1 MKKYIKKIRRLK
13 IIEQILIVLIF
24 AVIIP
29 MAISGFIINN
39 INQQSMRSQLRDSA
53 ILISRM
59 VSEEVDVL
67 INSSISEL
75 NQINVSMES
84 IGKGKKGKKRYL
96 RKVLANSPSFESIKI
111 YKTPEDLME
120 LHEENI
126 KNHAVSIYTT
136 TKDNKFLVA
145 TFSENFFKE
154 KLFKSLEEDKRQIY
168 VLSSDNTIIAAHN
181 FKEKDFQSTIKY
193 LPSKLKV
200 DSPVIFGKIKNQPM
214 VYLKKTSPDVTIVV
228 NTTKGVTRTAINE
241 NRFKIILA
249 VIIAALTVIF
259 VVGLYTYYLYINIR
273 QLFKGII
280 AISKGNYQ
288 RRIRLLT
295 NVFTPYEIIF
305 LAFEF
310 NRMASQIHK
319 SYLQL
324 KKNNVELNQL
334 NEFRSNL
341 IDTVSHEFRTPLT
354 SIQGYTSRLLRQ
366 DIEIDEETKQKSLRT
381 IKTQSE
387 RLSRMVED
395 LLVVPDIEGAR
406 IRANAE
412 PLWLNKI
419 IESAIS
425 LVKLEARV
433 IINNVPTDFPLI
445 MADKDRLEQ
454 VFVNL
459 LENAIKY
466 SEENSII
473 MVDSVIEDNFAK
485 IYIKNHCEVIPE
497 EKLQKL
503 FEKFTRIDDKTT
515 RTTRGTG
522 LGLFIVKG
530 LVEAMNGKIKLYSN
544 EREGFVVEIKLATF
558 QPRENEMPE
567 IKDEK
572 TQRGIEA

>member
-1 MKKYIKKIRRLK
+1 MKKLIKPKRLK
-13 IIEQILIVLIF
+13 IAEQILIVLLC

-39 INQQSMRSQLRDSA
+39 INQQSMRSQLRESA
-53 ILISRM
+53 VLIAKV
-59 VSEEVDVL
+59 VSEEVDVF
-67 INSSISEL
+67 ITSSLNEL
-75 NQINVSMES
+75 NQIKFSEEYLTGAYS
-84 IGKGKKGKKRYL
+84 KKKYLKR
-96 RKVLANSPSFESIKI
+96 VLKNSPEFTDLKI
-111 YKTPEDLME
+111 LNTSADLM
-120 LHEENI
+120 
-126 KNHAVSIYTT
+126 KQHAYNREHNAISIYTT
-136 TKDNKFLVA
+136 MKNKKFLVA
-145 TFSENFFKE
+145 TFDVTFIKE
-154 KLFKSLEEDKRQIY
+154 KLFRSMLNEERQIY
-168 VLSSDNTIIAAHN
+168 VLSHDGKLVASHN
-181 FKEKDFQSTIKY
+181 YKEDDYKATIKH
-193 LPSKLKV
+193 LPKKLKSDV
-200 DSPVIFGKIKNQPM
+200 PVIFGTIKNQPL
-214 VYLKKTSPDVTIVV
+214 VYLKKTNPDITIIV
-228 NTTKGVTRTAINE
+228 NTTAGITRKAINE

-249 VIIAALTVIF
+249 VLIASMVVIF

-310 NRMASQIHK
+310 NRMAAQIHK

-324 KKNNVELNQL
+324 KKNNIELNEL

-366 DIEIDEETKQKSLRT
+366 DIDIDDDTKQKSLRT
-381 IKTQSE
+381 IKKQSE

-406 IRANAE
+406 IKAMIE
-412 PLWLNKI
+412 PVWLVKVL
-419 IESAIS
+419 ESATT
-425 LVKLEARV
+425 LVKNDEKE
-433 IINNVPTDFPLI
+433 IINNINKDFPLVL
-445 MADKDRLEQ
+445 ADKDRLEQ

-459 LENAIKY
+459 FENAVKY
-466 SEENSII
+466 SEKDTPIVVECKFKKH
-473 MVDSVIEDNFAK
+473 FAK
-485 IYIKNHCEVIPE
+485 IYIKNKCDIIPE
-497 EKLQKL
+497 DKLDRL

-530 LVEAMNGKIKLYSN
+530 LVEAMNGTIKLSSTV
-544 EREGFVVEIKLATF
+544 EFGFIAEIKLPLF
-558 QPRENEMPE
+558 KGPE
-567 IKDEK
+567 E
-572 TQRGIEA
+572 

>member
-1 MKKYIKKIRRLK
+1 MRKFIKLKRLK
-13 IIEQILIVLIF
+13 IAEQILIVVLG

-53 ILISRM
+53 VLVSKM
-59 VSEEVDVL
+59 VSEEIDIFL
-67 INSSISEL
+67 LSSLNEL
-75 NQINVSMES
+75 NQIKFGMEYLGGSKKVKKKFLRNVLE
-84 IGKGKKGKKRYL
+84 I
-96 RKVLANSPSFESIKI
+96 SPEFKNLKI
-111 YKTPEDLME
+111 VNTSQDLME
-120 LHEENI
+120 IHEDNL
-126 KNHAVSIYTT
+126 KSNNVSIYTT
-136 TKDNKFLVA
+136 TKNNNFVVA
-145 TFSENFFKE
+145 TIDKDFVTQKIFRPV
-154 KLFKSLEEDKRQIY
+154 LEDKRAIY
-168 VLSSDNTIIAAHN
+168 ILNSKNQLITAHN
-181 FKEKDFQSTIKY
+181 YKEKEFQTTMKL
-193 LPSKLKV
+193 LPKKLKT
-200 DSPVIFGKIKNQPM
+200 DKPEIFGKIKNQPL
-214 VYLKKTSPDVTIVV
+214 VYLKKTTPNMTIIV
-228 NTTKGVTRTAINE
+228 NTTRSVTRKAINE

-249 VIIAALTVIF
+249 VLFASLTVIF

-324 KKNNVELNQL
+324 KRNNVELKEL

-366 DIEIDEETKQKSLRT
+366 DIEIDEETTQKSLRT
-381 IKTQSE
+381 IKKQSE

-395 LLVVPDIEGAR
+395 LLVVPDIEGER
-406 IRANAE
+406 IRTNIE
-412 PLWLNKI
+412 PVWLNKI
-419 IESAIS
+419 IPSAIE
-425 LVKLEARV
+425 LVNREDKE
-433 IINNVPTDFPLI
+433 IINNVVQDFPLI

-459 LENAIKY
+459 LENAVKY
-466 SEENSII
+466 AKDNTPIIIDSII
-473 MVDSVIEDNFAK
+473 EGNFAK
-485 IYIKNHCEVIPE
+485 IYIKNQCEVIPE
-497 EKLQKL
+497 EKLKKL

-530 LVEAMNGKIKLYSN
+530 LVEAMKGEIKLYSN
-544 EREGFVVEIKLATF
+544 EQDGFVVELKLPGYIPYSEQA
-558 QPRENEMPE
+558 EV
-567 IKDEK
+567 KSEK
-572 TQRGIEA
+572 SF

>member
-1 MKKYIKKIRRLK
+1 MRKFIKLKRLK
-13 IIEQILIVLIF
+13 IAEQILIVLLG

-53 ILISRM
+53 VLVSKM
-59 VSEEVDVL
+59 VSEEIDVF
-67 INSSISEL
+67 IFSSLNKL
-75 NQINVSMES
+75 NQVEFALEYLNGGNKV
-84 IGKGKKGKKRYL
+84 KKRYL
-96 RKVLANSPSFESIKI
+96 RKVLKNSPEFKDLKI
-111 YKTPEDLME
+111 VRTQDELME
-120 LHEENI
+120 IHEYNI
-126 KNHAVSIYTT
+126 SHDLISIYTT
-136 TKDNKFLVA
+136 TKNNTYLVA
-145 TFSENFFKE
+145 TFDQDFVKNN
-154 KLFKSLEEDKRQIY
+154 LFRSLSEDKRAIY
-168 VLSSDNTIIAAHN
+168 VLSSQNNLIASHN
-181 FKEKDFQSTIKY
+181 YKEKDFQNTIKY
-193 LPSKLKV
+193 LPKKLKT
-200 DSPVIFGKIKNQPM
+200 DTPVIFGRIKNQPI
-214 VYLKKTSPDVTIVV
+214 VYLKKTSPNITIVV
-228 NTTKGVTRTAINE
+228 NTTVGVTRKAINE

-249 VIIAALTVIF
+249 VLLASMTVIF

-280 AISKGNYQ
+280 ALSKGNYQ
-288 RRIRLLT
+288 RRIRLIT

-324 KKNNVELNQL
+324 KKNNVELKEL

-381 IKTQSE
+381 IKKQSE

-395 LLVVPDIEGAR
+395 LLVVPDIEGEKIR
-406 IRANAE
+406 INLE

-419 IESAIS
+419 INSAIM
-425 LVKLEARV
+425 LVNNNEKE
-433 IINNVPTDFPLI
+433 IINNISEDFPLV

-454 VFVNL
+454 IFVNL

-466 SEENSII
+466 SNEDSSITI
-473 MVDSVIEDNFAK
+473 DSAIEGNYAK
-485 IYIKNHCEVIPE
+485 IFVKNKCELIPE
-497 EKLQKL
+497 DKLQKL

-530 LVEAMNGKIKLYSN
+530 LVEAMNGEIRLHSN
-544 EREGFVVEIKLATF
+544 EEEGFVAEIKLAGYVPYEVEGEST
-558 QPRENEMPE
+558 E
-567 IKDEK
+567 DK
-572 TQRGIEA
+572 TEVHQDS

>member
-1 MKKYIKKIRRLK
+1 MLKKIIKLKRLK
-13 IIEQILIVLIF
+13 IAEQIIIVLLF
-24 AVIIP
+24 AVLIP

-53 ILISRM
+53 VLIAKV
-59 VSEEVDVL
+59 VSEEIDGF
-67 INSSISEL
+67 ITQEL
-75 NQINVSMES
+75 NQIKNSYEFLS
-84 IGKGKKGKKRYL
+84 PGSRRSYL
-96 RKVLANSPSFESIKI
+96 RTTLINSPEFK
-111 YKTPEDLME
+111 DLKVISTSEELKE
-120 LHEENI
+120 LHYDNI
-126 KNHAVSIYTT
+126 NNNDFSIFTNLSNGKY
-136 TKDNKFLVA
+136 LVA
-145 TFSENFFKE
+145 TFNENFVKD
-154 KLFKSLEEDKRQIY
+154 KLFDSMSNEERQIY
-168 VLSSDNTIIAAHN
+168 VLSYDGKLIAKHN
-181 FKEKDFQSTIKY
+181 FNKKDFQTTIKH
-193 LPSKLKV
+193 LPKELKT
-200 DSPVIFGKIKNQPM
+200 DTPVIYGRVKNQPM
-214 VYLKKTSPDVTIVV
+214 VYLKKTNPNMTIIV
-228 NTTKGVTRTAINE
+228 NTTRNVAKKAINE

-249 VIIAALTVIF
+249 VLFTSLAVIF

-280 AISKGNYQ
+280 ALSKGNYQ

-324 KKNNVELNQL
+324 KKKNVELKEL

-366 DIEIDEETKQKSLRT
+366 DIEIDEEMKQKSLRT
-381 IKTQSE
+381 IKKQSE

-395 LLVVPDIEGAR
+395 LLVVPDIEGEKLR
-406 IRANAE
+406 INPE

-419 IESAIS
+419 VESAIA
-425 LVKLEARV
+425 LVSSEDKV
-433 IINNVPTDFPLI
+433 IENNIGEDFPLVL
-445 MADKDRLEQ
+445 ADKDRLEQ

-459 LENAIKY
+459 LENAVKY
-466 SEENSII
+466 SAEGSTI
-473 MVDSVIEDNFAK
+473 SVSSVAKAKFAK
-485 IYIKNHCEVIPE
+485 VYIKNPCEVIPE
-497 EKLQKL
+497 AKLEKL

-530 LVEAMNGKIKLYSN
+530 LVEAMNGEIKISSTSKD
-544 EREGFVVEIKLATF
+544 GFVVEIKLPF
-558 QPRENEMPE
+558 F
-567 IKDEK
+567 K
-572 TQRGIEA
+572 G

>member
-1 MKKYIKKIRRLK
+1 MRRFIKFKRLK
-13 IIEQILIVLIF
+13 IAEQILVVLLG

-39 INQQSMRSQLRDSA
+39 INQQSIRSQLKDSA
-53 ILISRM
+53 VLVTKI
-59 VSEEVDVL
+59 VSEEIDVFL
-67 INSSISEL
+67 ISSMNEL
-75 NQINVSMES
+75 NQIKFAMEYLNGGAGAKS
-84 IGKGKKGKKRYL
+84 RYL
-96 RKVLANSPSFESIKI
+96 KRVLKNSPEFEDLKI
-111 YKTPEDLME
+111 LKSSDELME
-120 LHEENI
+120 LHENNLKSNAI
-126 KNHAVSIYTT
+126 SIYTT
-136 TKDNKFLVA
+136 TKNNDFLVA
-145 TFSENFFKE
+145 TFNSKFVRD
-154 KLFKSLEEDKRQIY
+154 KLFRSLKEDKREIY
-168 VLSSDNTIIAAHN
+168 VLSSSGKLIGAHN
-181 FKEKDFQSTIKY
+181 YVEKDYQNTVKY
-193 LPSKLKV
+193 LPKKLKV
-200 DSPVIFGKIKNQPM
+200 DTPVIFGKIKNQPL
-214 VYLKKTSPDVTIVV
+214 VYLKKNTPNITIIV
-228 NTTKGVTRTAINE
+228 NTTRGVTRAAINE
-241 NRFKIILA
+241 NRFKIILSVLFA
-249 VIIAALTVIF
+249 SLTVIF

-324 KKNNVELNQL
+324 KRKNVELKEL

-366 DIEIDEETKQKSLRT
+366 DIEIDEETKHKSLRT
-381 IKTQSE
+381 IKKQSE
-387 RLSRMVED
+387 RLSRMIED

-406 IRANAE
+406 IRIDSE

-419 IESAIS
+419 INSAVA
-425 LVKLEARV
+425 LVNTDERE
-433 IINNVPTDFPLI
+433 IINNVSEDFPLV

-459 LENAIKY
+459 LENALKY
-466 SEENSII
+466 ASEGTPIIVESFLEN
-473 MVDSVIEDNFAK
+473 DLAK
-485 IYIKNHCEVIPE
+485 IYVKNTCETIPKD
-497 EKLQKL
+497 KLQKL

-530 LVEAMNGKIKLYSN
+530 LVEAMDGKIKLFSN
-544 EREGFVVEIKLATF
+544 EQEGFVVEIDL
-558 QPRENEMPE
+558 
-567 IKDEK
+567 K
-572 TQRGIEA
+572 TYKSEA

>member
-1 MKKYIKKIRRLK
+1 MKRFKKLKRLK
-13 IIEQILIVLIF
+13 IAEQILIVLLG

-53 ILISRM
+53 SLIAKT
-59 VSEEVDVL
+59 VSEEIDIF
-67 INSSISEL
+67 INSSLNEL
-75 NQINVSMES
+75 NQIKFGMEYN
-84 IGKGKKGKKRYL
+84 KGNTKSKKRYL
-96 RKVLANSPSFESIKI
+96 RRVLKNSPEFKSIKI
-111 YKTPEDLME
+111 LSTPEDLAE
-120 LHEENI
+120 LHNYNI
-126 KNHAVSIYTT
+126 DHNDVSIYTT
-136 TKDNKFLVA
+136 TKDNRYLVA
-145 TFSENFFKE
+145 TFNEDFVKN
-154 KLFKSLEEDKRQIY
+154 KLFRPLLEDKRQIY
-168 VLSSDNTIIAAHN
+168 VLSDENRLIAAHN
-181 FKEKDFQSTIKY
+181 YKEKDFRTTIKY
-193 LPSKLKV
+193 LPKKFKV
-200 DSPVIFGKIKNQPM
+200 DTPVIFGRIKNQPL
-214 VYLKKTSPDVTIVV
+214 VYIKKSNPDITIVV
-228 NTTKGVTRTAINE
+228 NTTRGVTRKAINE
-241 NRFKIILA
+241 NRFKIVLA
-249 VIIAALTVIF
+249 VIFTSLAVIF

-280 AISKGNYQ
+280 ALSKGNYQ
-288 RRIRLLT
+288 RRIRLIT

-324 KKNNVELNQL
+324 KRKNIELKEL

-381 IKTQSE
+381 IKKQAE

-395 LLVVPDIEGAR
+395 LLVVPDIEGER
-406 IRANAE
+406 IRINVE
-412 PLWLNKI
+412 PVWLNNTVD
-419 IESAIS
+419 SAIN
-425 LVKLEARV
+425 LVIHEDKE
-433 IINNVPTDFPLI
+433 IINNISKDFPLV

-454 VFVNL
+454 IFVNL

-466 SEENSII
+466 SNEDTPVVIDSII
-473 MVDSVIEDNFAK
+473 EGNYAK
-485 IYIKNHCEVIPE
+485 IYINNECEIIPQ
-497 EKLQKL
+497 EKLDRL

-530 LVEAMNGKIKLYSN
+530 LIEAMNGEIKLYSN
-544 EREGFVVEIKLATF
+544 KDHGFTVEIKLPGYT
-558 QPRENEMPE
+558 P
-567 IKDEK
+567 
-572 TQRGIEA
+572 GITD

>member
-1 MKKYIKKIRRLK
+1 MRKFKLKRLK
-13 IIEQILIVLIF
+13 IAEQILIVLLC
-24 AVIIP
+24 AVIVP

-53 ILISRM
+53 VLVSKM
-59 VSEEVDVL
+59 VSEEVD
-67 INSSISEL
+67 IFIISSLNEL
-75 NQINVSMES
+75 NQIKYAMEYLS
-84 IGKGKKGKKRYL
+84 GGPGAKKKYL
-96 RKVLANSPSFESIKI
+96 RKVLRNSPEFDDITVMD
-111 YKTPEDLME
+111 TPEELMA
-120 LHEENI
+120 LHETNLKTNAI
-126 KNHAVSIYTT
+126 SIYTT
-136 TKDNKFLVA
+136 TKNKKFLVA
-145 TFSENFFKE
+145 TFNEQFVKD
-154 KLFKSLEEDKRQIY
+154 KLFRSLLEDRRAIY
-168 VLSSDNTIIAAHN
+168 ILSSQNKLIAAHN
-181 FKEKDFQSTIKY
+181 YKEKEFQNTIKH
-193 LPSKLKV
+193 LPKKLKE
-200 DSPVIFGKIKNQPM
+200 DTPVIFGKIKNQPL
-214 VYLKKTSPDVTIVV
+214 VYIKKTSPDITIIV
-228 NTTKGVTRTAINE
+228 NTTRGVTVKAINE

-249 VIIAALTVIF
+249 VMLTSFAVIF

-288 RRIRLLT
+288 RRIRLIT

-310 NRMASQIHK
+310 NKMASQIHK

-324 KKNNVELNQL
+324 KRNNVELKEL

-366 DIEIDEETKQKSLRT
+366 DILIDEETKQKSLRT
-381 IKTQSE
+381 IKKQSE

-395 LLVVPDIEGAR
+395 LLVVPDIEGSR
-406 IRANAE
+406 IRTTLE

-419 IESAIS
+419 IGSAVS
-425 LVKLEARV
+425 LVSNQEYV
-433 IINNVPTDFPLI
+433 IVNNTSDDFPLV

-459 LENAIKY
+459 FENAIKY
-466 SEENSII
+466 SYEGTPIVIDSII
-473 MVDSVIEDNFAK
+473 DNDFAK
-485 IYIKNHCEVIPE
+485 IYIKNQCEVIPE
-497 EKLQKL
+497 DKLNKL

-530 LVEAMNGKIKLYSN
+530 LVEAMYGWIRLYSN
-544 EREGFVVEIKLATF
+544 EQDGFVVEIKLPVYKPNQELVTNNN
-558 QPRENEMPE
+558 QNNVH
-567 IKDEK
+567 
-572 TQRGIEA
+572 G

>member
-1 MKKYIKKIRRLK
+1 MRRFVKIRRLK
-13 IIEQILIVLIF
+13 IIEQILIVLVC

-39 INQQSMRSQLRDSA
+39 INQQSVRSQLRDSA
-53 ILISRM
+53 VLVSRM
-59 VSEEVDVL
+59 VSEEIDVF
-67 INSSISEL
+67 IISSLNEL
-75 NQINVSMES
+75 NQIRFS
-84 IGKGKKGKKRYL
+84 IEYFGKGKKNKKRYL
-96 RKVLANSPSFESIKI
+96 RKVLANSPEFQDIKI
-111 YKTPEDLME
+111 LKTPEDLME
-120 LHEENI
+120 LHEYNV
-126 KNHAVSIYTT
+126 KNHVVSIYTT
-136 TKDNKFLVA
+136 TKDNQFLVA
-145 TFSENFFKE
+145 TFDENFVKE
-154 KLFKSLEEDKRQIY
+154 KLFKSLKEDKRQIY
-168 VLSSDNTIIAAHN
+168 VLSADNKLIASHN
-181 FKEKDFQSTIKY
+181 YKEKDYQNTIKY
-193 LPSKLKV
+193 LPKKLKV
-200 DSPVIFGKIKNQPM
+200 DTPVIFGKIKNQPF
-214 VYLKKTSPDVTIVV
+214 VYLKKTTPNITIVV
-228 NTTKGVTRTAINE
+228 NTTKGVTRAAINE

-249 VIIAALTVIF
+249 VLLASLTVIF
-259 VVGLYTYYLYINIR
+259 VVGIYTYYLYINIR

-295 NVFTPYEIIF
+295 NVLTPYEIIF

-310 NRMASQIHK
+310 NRMANQIHK
-319 SYLQL
+319 AYLQL
-324 KKNNVELNQL
+324 KKKNVELKEL

-406 IRANAE
+406 IRTNVE

-419 IESAIS
+419 IESAIT

-433 IINNVPTDFPLI
+433 IINNVAPDFPLV

-473 MVDSVIEDNFAK
+473 IVDSIIENNFAK
-485 IYIKNHCEVIPE
+485 IYIKNHCEAIPE

-530 LVEAMNGKIKLYSN
+530 LVEAMNGEIQLYSN
-544 EREGFVVEIKLATF
+544 ERDGFVVEIKLATF

-567 IKDEK
+567 IKSSENVSSEI
-572 TQRGIEA
+572 Q

>member
-1 MKKYIKKIRRLK
+1 MRKFIKIRRLK
-13 IIEQILIVLIF
+13 IIEQILIVLLF

-39 INQQSMRSQLRDSA
+39 INQQSIRSQLRDSA
-53 ILISRM
+53 VLVSKM
-59 VSEEVDVL
+59 VSEEVD
-67 INSSISEL
+67 IFIISSLNEL
-75 NQINVSMES
+75 DQIKFAMEYLS
-84 IGKGKKGKKRYL
+84 GGPGARKKYL
-96 RKVLANSPSFESIKI
+96 KKVLRNSPEFEDIKI
-111 YKTPEDLME
+111 LDTPQELMA
-120 LHEENI
+120 LHEKNI
-126 KNHAVSIYTT
+126 KTNSISIYTT
-136 TKDNKFLVA
+136 MKSNKYLVA
-145 TFSENFFKE
+145 TFDEQFVKD
-154 KLFKSLEEDKRQIY
+154 KLFRSLMEDKRAIY
-168 VLSSDNTIIAAHN
+168 VLSSQGQLLAAHN
-181 FKEKDFQSTIKY
+181 YKEKEYLTTIKY
-193 LPSKLKV
+193 LPKRLK
-200 DSPVIFGKIKNQPM
+200 SETPVIFGKIKNQPL
-214 VYLKKTSPDVTIVV
+214 VYLKKTSPNITIIV
-228 NTTKGVTRTAINE
+228 NTTRGVTRKAINE
-241 NRFKIILA
+241 NRFKIVMAVILA
-249 VIIAALTVIF
+249 SFTVIF

-310 NRMASQIHK
+310 NKMASQIHK

-324 KKNNVELNQL
+324 KKNNIELKEL

-366 DIEIDEETKQKSLRT
+366 DIMIDEETKQKSLRT
-381 IKTQSE
+381 IKKQSE

-406 IRANAE
+406 IRTTLE

-419 IESAIS
+419 ISSAVS
-425 LVKLEARV
+425 LVSNHEY
-433 IINNVPTDFPLI
+433 IIVNNTSDDFPLV

-459 LENAIKY
+459 FENAIKY
-466 SEENSII
+466 SYEGTPIVIDSII
-473 MVDSVIEDNFAK
+473 DNGIAK
-485 IYIKNHCEVIPE
+485 IYIKNQCEAIPE
-497 EKLQKL
+497 DKLCKL

-530 LVEAMNGKIKLYSN
+530 LVEAMCGGIKLYSN
-544 EREGFVVEIKLATF
+544 EQEGFVVEIRLALY
-558 QPRENEMPE
+558 QPDDQSIINNNQNSAE
-567 IKDEK
+567 IS
-572 TQRGIEA
+572 

>member
-1 MKKYIKKIRRLK
+1 MKKLIKLKRLK
-13 IIEQILIVLIF
+13 IAEQILIVLLG

-53 ILISRM
+53 VLAAKM
-59 VSEEVDVL
+59 VSEEIDVF
-67 INSSISEL
+67 IISSINEL
-75 NQINVSMES
+75 NQIKLTIEYFNNSS
-84 IGKGKKGKKRYL
+84 NAKKKYL
-96 RKVLANSPSFESIKI
+96 KTVLKNSPEF
-111 YKTPEDLME
+111 EDLKILNTTQE
-120 LHEENI
+120 LIDLHNHNLENNNI
-126 KNHAVSIYTT
+126 SIYTT
-136 TKDNKFLVA
+136 TKNNRFLVA
-145 TFSENFFKE
+145 TFNQKFVKD
-154 KLFKSLEEDKRQIY
+154 KLFRSLNEDKRQIY
-168 VLSSDNTIIAAHN
+168 VLSEQNKLIAAHN
-181 FKEKDFQSTIKY
+181 YKEKDFQSTIKY
-193 LPSKLKV
+193 LPKKLKV
-200 DSPVIFGKIKNQPM
+200 NTPTIFGKIKNQPM
-214 VYLKKTSPDVTIVV
+214 AYLKKDSPNVTIIV
-228 NTTKGVTRTAINE
+228 NTTRNVTKKAINE

-249 VIIAALTVIF
+249 VLVASLAVIF

-280 AISKGNYQ
+280 ALSKGNYQ

-310 NRMASQIHK
+310 NRMASQIYK

-324 KKNNVELNQL
+324 KKKNAELKELND
-334 NEFRSNL
+334 FRSNL

-381 IKTQSE
+381 IKKQSE

-395 LLVVPDIEGAR
+395 LLVVPDIEGEKIR
-406 IRANAE
+406 INSE

-419 IESAIS
+419 IDSAIM
-425 LVKLEARV
+425 LVNNEEKE
-433 IINNVPTDFPLI
+433 IINYTQDDFPLI
-445 MADKDRLEQ
+445 IADKDRLEQ

-466 SEENSII
+466 SAENKPII
-473 MVDSVIEDNFAK
+473 IDSTIEDNFAK
-485 IYIKNHCEVIPE
+485 IYIKNQCEVIPE
-497 EKLQKL
+497 NKLQKL

-530 LVEAMNGKIKLYSN
+530 LIEAMNGEVKLYSN
-544 EREGFVVEIKLATF
+544 EEDGFIVEVKIAVFIPSQKEEVL
-558 QPRENEMPE
+558 N
-567 IKDEK
+567 
-572 TQRGIEA
+572 IER

>member
-1 MKKYIKKIRRLK
+1 MRRILRLKRLK
-13 IIEQILIVLIF
+13 IAEQILIVLLG

-53 ILISRM
+53 VLISKM
-59 VSEEVDVL
+59 VSEEIDVF
-67 INSSISEL
+67 IISSLNEL
-75 NQINVSMES
+75 NQIKFATEYFRGGINAKQKYLKMVL
-84 IGKGKKGKKRYL
+84 KKSPEFQEL
-96 RKVLANSPSFESIKI
+96 DILNSK
-111 YKTPEDLME
+111 EDLIK
-120 LHEENI
+120 LHEYNLEN
-126 KNHAVSIYTT
+126 NRFSIYT
-136 TKDNKFLVA
+136 KLDNKNFLVA
-145 TFSENFFKE
+145 TFNDEFVKT
-154 KLFKSLEEDKRQIY
+154 KLFRSLKEDKRAIY
-168 VLSSDNTIIAAHN
+168 VLSEKNKLIASHN
-181 FKEKDFQSTIKY
+181 YKEKDFKNTIKH
-193 LPSKLKV
+193 LPEKLKTNV
-200 DSPVIFGKIKNQPM
+200 PTVFGNIKNQPL
-214 VYLKKTSPDVTIVV
+214 VYLKKTSPNITIVV
-228 NTTKGVTRTAINE
+228 NTTKDVTRKAINE

-249 VIIAALTVIF
+249 VLLASLAVIF

-288 RRIRLLT
+288 RRIRLIT

-310 NRMASQIHK
+310 NRMAGQIHR

-324 KKNNVELNQL
+324 KKNNIELKKL
-334 NEFRSNL
+334 NDFRSNL

-381 IKTQSE
+381 IKKQSE

-395 LLVVPDIEGAR
+395 LLVVPDIEGAK
-406 IRANAE
+406 IRTNIE

-419 IESAIS
+419 INSATT
-425 LVKLEARV
+425 LVNNEGAE
-433 IINNVPTDFPLI
+433 IINTTPEDFPLI

-459 LENAIKY
+459 LENAVKY
-466 SEENSII
+466 SYENTPII
-473 MVDSVIEDNFAK
+473 IASVYDNGFAK
-485 IYIKNHCEVIPE
+485 IYVKNQCGIIPE
-497 EKLQKL
+497 KKLQKL
-503 FEKFTRIDDKTT
+503 FEKFTRIDDQTT

-530 LVEAMNGKIKLYSN
+530 LVEVMSGDIKLYSN
-544 EREGFVVEIKLATF
+544 EQDGFVAEIKLPVF
-558 QPRENEMPE
+558 KPNEE
-567 IKDEK
+567 
-572 TQRGIEA
+572 